1 MTVRTPTHSRSP
13 QHHCE
18 ISLFNSHHI
27 TFNIHTLL
35 GNTLTGETCLS
46 TVTSD
51 SRTSRGHF
59 RSRVSET
66 FTGAYTTPHNTHPT
80 SSRTFHMK
88 TPAPLT
94 SSHVVALAPAL

>member
-18 ISLFNSHHI
+18 IYLFNSHHI

-35 GNTLTGETCLS
+35 TNTLTGETCLS

-66 FTGAYTTPHNTHPT
+66 FTGAYTTPQ
-80 SSRTFHMK
+80 K
-88 TPAPLT
+88 L
-94 SSHVVALAPAL
+94 L